1 MRPLFLRLQKF
12 LLPLLITIGIVVVV
26 VASGQSDRVKFP
38 KGKIVIT
45 DGEKSLKLDVEIAN
59 TPTLRSIGLMYR
71 KSIPD
76 DFGMLFVFEEDT
88 ARVSG

>member
-1 MRPLFLRLQKF
+1 MKFQKF
-12 LLPLLITIGIVVVV
+12 LLPILITIGTVVVV

-76 DFGMLFVFEEDT
+76 DFGMLFVLKRT
-88 ARVSG
+88 LARVSG